1 MHETF
6 YLELTKRTGEI
17 IVPDSHM
24 LTIYEGSE
32 GDDNG
37 DVVVETL
44 VKLRER
50 RSQ

>member
-1 MHETF
+1 M
-6 YLELTKRTGEI
+6 TKRTREI

-32 GDDNG
+32 GDNNG

-44 VKLRER
+44 VTLRER

>member
-1 MHETF
+1 M
-6 YLELTKRTGEI
+6 TKRTREI

-32 GDDNG
+32 GDINDA
-37 DVVVETL
+37 VVETL

-50 RSQ
+50 RNQ